1 MADFTSKYAFAFE
14 SSDDDDDDDFK
25 TQILAPSTLNI

>member
-25 TQILAPSTLNI
+25 TQILAPST

>member
-14 SSDDDDDDDFK
+14 SSDDDDEDDFK
-25 TQILAPSTLNI
+25 TQILAPST